1 MGGNSRSRWKDGV
14 VRMSK
19 LRDKILNAKDQRK
32 EKVYVEEWDAEIEV
46 RSMTGKER
54 AALLRKCMVRDD
66 KGEKEVDIEKMTV
79 YAIISCCYDP
89 ETGEKLFE
97 EADRDMLN
105 SKNAGALQRLS
116 ETVLELSGLS
126 ETAKEKARKN

>member
-1 MGGNSRSRWKDGV
+1 MGRNSRSRRKDGV

-32 EKVYVEEWDAEIEV
+32 EKVYIDEWDAEIEV

-54 AALLRKCMVRDD
+54 ADLLRKCMIRDD
-66 KGEKEVDIEKMTV
+66 KGEREVDFEKLTV
-79 YAIISCCYDP
+79 HAIIACCYDP

-97 EADRDMLN
+97 ETDRDMLN
-105 SKNAGALQRLS
+105 TKNAGALEKLS
-116 ETVLELSGLS
+116 ETAFKLSGLGDK
-126 ETAKEKARKN
+126 AKEKARKN